1 MIKQFGGEQKYPV
14 RKYMIPVM
22 EKIHM
27 GTAFS
32 FILKT

>member
-1 MIKQFGGEQKYPV
+1 MIKRFVGEQKYPV
-14 RKYMIPVM
+14 GKYMIPVM

-27 GTAFS
+27 GTSFP